1 MKQNKETGKFERE
14 YQINEKFFETIDSE
28 EKAYVLG
35 FCMRM
40 DVILFQKMDRNL

>member
-35 FCMRM
+35 FLHADGCNF
-40 DVILFQKMDRNL
+40 ISKNG